1 MVQGGVTRVQE
12 WALGEASGLGS
23 MLGGNWVW

>member
-1 MVQGGVTRVQE
+1 MVQGGVTQVQE
-12 WALGEASGLGS
+12 WALGETLGLGC